1 MYFCSRSTA
10 DKIKTG
16 FCMIIRLAYSP
27 DSDDF
32 FMFHPALSGLIDT
45 DGYEF
50 IPQTHDTQK
59 LNDIVAENNLV
70 DVSAVSLHAY
80 AYFHKNYFLLPHGA
94 SVGRNY
100 GPVLITKQPNHLSGL
115 SGKSIAIPGL
125 QTTAYLV
132 LKLMIPDAK
141 PQIVPIEPFYR
152 IFDEIDYGNVDAGLL
167 IHEGRLFY
175 QERGFYLVQDIGKW
189 WFNRYQLPLP
199 LGVNVIRK
207 SLGSDHIRNVSR
219 ILKSS
224 IQYSLNH
231 RDDMIKEWMKIDKRG
246 VKELESYGK
255 VDEYLSLYAN
265 ADTAEFTDDTKKAAQ
280 LLMNLGFENGIIP
293 HHVKL
298 EWSE

>member
-1 MYFCSRSTA
+1 MN
-10 DKIKTG
+10 
-16 FCMIIRLAYSP
+16 IRLAYSP

-32 FMFHPALSGLIDT
+32 FMFHPAISGLIDT
-45 DGYEF
+45 EGYEF

-59 LNDIVAENNLV
+59 LNDIVAENNHV

-80 AYFHKNYFLLPHGA
+80 AYFHNHYLLLPHGA

-100 GPVLITKQPNHLSGL
+100 GPVLITKRPNNLSDL
-115 SGKSIAIPGL
+115 SGKSIAVPGL

-141 PQIVPIEPFYR
+141 PQITPIEPFYR
-152 IFDEIDYGNVDAGLL
+152 IFDEIDQGKADAGLL

-175 QERGFYLVQDIGKW
+175 QERGFHLVQDIGKW
-189 WFNRYQLPLP
+189 WFNQFQLPLP

-207 SLGSDHIRNVSR
+207 SLGDNHIRNVSR
-219 ILKSS
+219 ILKNS
-224 IQYSLNH
+224 IRYSLDH
-231 RDDMIKEWMKIDKRG
+231 RDDMIKMWMREDKRG
-246 VKELESYGK
+246 VKELENYGK

-280 LLMNLGFENGIIP
+280 LLMTLGFEKGIIP
-293 HHVKL
+293 HEVKL
-298 EWSE
+298 AWSE